1 MLKAVYD
8 AGTMTRAELSER
20 SGYSATSSSFENALS
35 VLRTL
40 DLIHGPRSGDISIA
54 EVFTE

>member
-1 MLKAVYD
+1 
-8 AGTMTRAELSER
+8 MTRAELSER